1 MTSKCCGRAVTATL
15 QQTGRHYGH
24 VSPYDL
30 RVSFLDPQTIVHA
43 GYVAIALVI
52 FAECGLLIGFFLPG
66 DSLLF
71 TAGFLASQGLGVDIW
86 PLSLTCAAA
95 AAVGPL
101 VGYWYGAWAGPRLF
115 NRDDSMWFRKQHL
128 LRAHEFYERHGGK
141 ALIIARFMPIVRTFA
156 PVVAGMGTMNY
167 PRFVAYTII
176 GAVVWAMGV
185 TWLGYFLGSLIP
197 DAGKY
202 LEYIVAAI
210 IVVSLAPPI
219 IHFLRDRKKT
229 SLTRA

>member
-1 MTSKCCGRAVTATL
+1 
-15 QQTGRHYGH
+15 
-24 VSPYDL
+24 
-30 RVSFLDPQTIVHA
+30 VSFLDPHWIIT
-43 GYVAIALVI
+43 GSYLAIAIVI

-71 TAGFLASQGLGVDIW
+71 TAGFAASQAQEFNIVTLSVVCGL
-86 PLSLTCAAA
+86 AAA
-95 AAVGPL
+95 LGPL

-115 NRDDSMWFRKQHL
+115 NREDSMWFHKRHL
-128 LRAHEFYERHGGK
+128 MRAHEFYERHGGK

-156 PVVAGMGTMNY
+156 PVVAGMAVMTY
-167 PRFVAYTII
+167 FRFVVYTVI
-176 GAVVWAMGV
+176 GAVLWAIGV

-202 LEYIVAAI
+202 LEYIVAVII
-210 IVVSLAPPI
+210 IVSIAPPI
-219 IHFLRDRKKT
+219 VHLLRERNKA

>member
-1 MTSKCCGRAVTATL
+1 MNPRRGGSL
-15 QQTGRHYGH
+15 
-24 VSPYDL
+24 SPYDPG
-30 RVSFLDPQTIVHA
+30 VSFLDPQTIVHA

-86 PLSLTCAAA
+86 LLSLTCAAA
-95 AAVGPL
+95 AVLGPL

-128 LRAHEFYERHGGK
+128 VRAHEFYERHGGK
-141 ALIIARFMPIVRTFA
+141 ALILARFMPIVRTFA
-156 PVVAGMGTMNY
+156 PVVAGMATMNY
-167 PRFVAYTII
+167 ARFVAYTVI
-176 GAVVWAMGV
+176 GAVVWAMGM
-185 TWLGYFLGSLIP
+185 TWLGYFLGGFIP
-197 DAGKY
+197 SKY
-202 LEYIVAAI
+202 LEPIVALI
-210 IVVSLAPPI
+210 IVVSLLPPA
-219 IHFLRDRKKT
+219 IHFLRERNRNKA

>member
-1 MTSKCCGRAVTATL
+1 
-15 QQTGRHYGH
+15 
-24 VSPYDL
+24 
-30 RVSFLDPQTIVHA
+30 VSFLDPQTIIHA
-43 GYVAIALVI
+43 GYVAIAIVI

-71 TAGFLASQGLGVDIW
+71 TAGFLASQQLGVEVW
-86 PLSLTCAAA
+86 TLSIVCGVA

-115 NRDDSMWFRKQHL
+115 NREDSMWFRKSHL
-128 LRAHEFYERHGGK
+128 IRAHEFYEQHGGK
-141 ALIIARFMPIVRTFA
+141 ALIIARFMPVVRTFA
-156 PVVAGMGTMNY
+156 PVVAGMAGMQY
-167 PRFVAYTII
+167 PRFVLYTVI
-176 GAVVWAMGV
+176 GAIVWAVGV

-210 IVVSLAPPI
+210 IVVSIAPPV
-219 IHFLRDRKKT
+219 IHLLRERNKSKAT
-229 SLTRA
+229 ATQA

>member
-1 MTSKCCGRAVTATL
+1 MS
-15 QQTGRHYGH
+15 
-24 VSPYDL
+24 SI
-30 RVSFLDPQTIVHA
+30 LDPQTIIHA

-71 TAGFLASQGLGVDIW
+71 TAGFLASQQLGVEIW
-86 PLSLTCAAA
+86 PLSVISGLA

-115 NRDDSMWFRKQHL
+115 NREDSIWFHKKHL
-128 LRAHEFYERHGGK
+128 MRAHEFYDRHGGK
-141 ALIIARFMPIVRTFA
+141 ALVLARFMPVVRTFA
-156 PVVAGMGTMNY
+156 PVVAGMAAMNY
-167 PRFVAYTII
+167 SRFVLYTIV
-176 GAVVWAMGV
+176 GAVIWAIGV

-202 LEYIVAAI
+202 LEYIVALI
-210 IVVSLAPPI
+210 IIASIAPPLV
-219 IHFLRDRKKT
+219 HLLRERNRSKET
-229 SLTRA
+229 VLTRN